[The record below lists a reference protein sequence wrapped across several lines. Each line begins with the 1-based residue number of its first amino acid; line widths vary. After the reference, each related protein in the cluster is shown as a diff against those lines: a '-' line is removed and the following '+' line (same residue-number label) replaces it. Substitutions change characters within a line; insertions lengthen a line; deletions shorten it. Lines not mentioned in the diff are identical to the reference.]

1 MKNKKLS
8 QLSVD
13 KNTRKTLHPSGEILY
28 YDPDLYPGY
37 DEEKSNFFQVLWKQA
52 IAVLG
57 VTTAVTAGVYLWTIN
72 QTPEYKGSFQILVET
87 NPQTSPPQPSE
98 NEGSLDSNSEKNSDL
113 DYYSQLEI
121 LQSPK
126 LMSGILKGI
135 QTRYPEV
142 TYDSL
147 LNQKTGQTF
156 WGNDNLAIKPLKQ
169 TRIFEVSYQDSE
181 PQKVQFVLEK
191 IAEGY
196 LKYSHPKDVK
206 DQQKEQ
212 QLKLIQ
218 AQIATLEKKLPQIKQ
233 GIEKLQQQ
241 YNFIDPKLQT
251 EYLFKQK
258 SELQAQKLEAQSQL
272 VEQESQY
279 QYLQKQLGLKPEQAL
294 LASALT
300 QSPQYQGLLQ
310 ELLKLETQ
318 IAIESARFKGTAPQI
333 QALLD
338 QRSQILPLLEKEA
351 KNVLGANT
359 NQVDP
364 NIIRFQDS
372 IRMGLIQQLILVAN
386 NIEMLKV
393 RNQVLEKAT
402 QQLNQYSQV
411 FPEVLGRYND
421 LQQQLKNTTNQ
432 LTELN
437 NKSQE
442 MQLQVVPK
450 VKSEPWELIAPPRI
464 PSNTNGELITVSP
477 NVPLN
482 LALGGLAG
490 LFLGVITAQ
499 ILERFNNVYRTTHEV
514 TDRISL
520 PLLGVIPAS
529 NEALIL
535 PGSVAPIIDISD
547 LTYPACSP
555 FQEAFRALNTNL
567 RLLNPEGSVRS
578 CVITSA
584 TPADGKST
592 IAMNLAQGAAAMG
605 QRVLL
610 VDADLRCPRI
620 HTLLEITN
628 QLGLTN
634 ILTQKLDFKTV
645 IKQVNSEANLSVLTA
660 GQFYPDPTRLLSSK
674 PMQEL
679 MKQLQESY
687 DLIIYDT
694 APILGLADANLL
706 APHTDGLMMVVGLG
720 KTDREAFSLA
730 LREINTAG
738 VPVLGMVANGDKQET
753 HYYRDY

>member
-1 MKNKKLS
+1 MKNLKLS
-8 QLSVD
+8 QISVI
-13 KNTRKTLHPSGEILY
+13 KNTRKPLHPSVETLY

-37 DEEKSNFFQVLWKQA
+37 DEEKSDFFKVLWKRA

-72 QTPEYKGSFQILVET
+72 LTPEYKGSFQILVET
-87 NPQTSPPQPSE
+87 PPQTSPPQPPE
-98 NEGSLDSNSEKNSDL
+98 NEGSLDSNLEKKSDL

-147 LNQKTGQTF
+147 FNKKTGQTF
-156 WGNDNLAIKPLKQ
+156 WEKDTLAIKPLKQ
-169 TRIFEVSYQDSE
+169 TRIFEVSYQGAE

-196 LKYSHPKDVK
+196 LKYSLPKDVQ
-206 DQQKEQ
+206 DQTREEK
-212 QLKLIQ
+212 LKLIQ
-218 AQIATLEKKLPQIKQ
+218 EQIAILEKKIPPIKQ

-241 YNFIDPKLQT
+241 YNFIDPQLQT
-251 EYLFKQK
+251 QYLSQQR
-258 SELQAQKLEAQSQL
+258 SELQAQKLETQSQL
-272 VEQESQY
+272 LQQESQY
-279 QYLQKQLGLKPEQAL
+279 QALQKQLGLKPEQAL

-300 QSPQYQGLLQ
+300 QSPNYQGLLQ
-310 ELLKLETQ
+310 ELLKLETE

-351 KNVLGANT
+351 KNVLGSNS

-372 IRMGLIQQLILVAN
+372 IRMGMIQQLVVAAN

-393 RNQVLEKAT
+393 RNEVLEKAT
-402 QQLNQYSQV
+402 QQFNQYYQV
-411 FPEVLGRYND
+411 FPQVLGQYND
-421 LQQQLKNTTNQ
+421 LQQQLKTSNTQ
-432 LTELN
+432 LTELT
-437 NKSQE
+437 NKFQE
-442 MQLQVVPK
+442 MKLQVVPK

-464 PSNTNGELITVSP
+464 PSNINGELITVSP

-499 ILERFNNVYRTTHEV
+499 ILERLNNVYRTTHEV
-514 TDRISL
+514 TDSISL

-535 PGSVAPIIDISD
+535 PGSVAPAIDISD

-620 HTLLEITN
+620 HSLLEITN

-634 ILTQKLDFKTV
+634 ILTQKLEFKTV
-645 IKQVNSEANLSVLTA
+645 IKQVASEANLSVLTA
-660 GQFYPDPTRLLSSK
+660 GEFYPDPTRLLSSK

-679 MKQLQESY
+679 MKQLQESF

-730 LREINTAG
+730 LREISTAG

>member
-1 MKNKKLS
+1 MKTRKLS
-8 QLSVD
+8 RLSAGHSLNKPLYSVE
-13 KNTRKTLHPSGEILY
+13 RIASGSPLY
-28 YDPDLYPGY
+28 YDADLYPLEYNQG
-37 DEEKSNFFQVLWKQA
+37 EKSNFFQVLWKRA

-72 QTPEYKGSFQILVET
+72 QTPEYKGSFQILVESQ
-87 NPQTSPPQPSE
+87 PQLEPQAS
-98 NEGSLDSNSEKNSDL
+98 NLEGKPNL
-113 DYYSQLEI
+113 DYYSQVEI

-126 LMSGILKGI
+126 LMSGILKAI

-147 LNQKTGQTF
+147 FNKTTGQTF
-156 WGNDNLAIKPLKQ
+156 WKRDILSIKPLKETQ
-169 TRIFEVSYQDSE
+169 ILEVSYQDAE

-191 IAEGY
+191 LAEGY
-196 LKYSHPKDVK
+196 LKYSIPEDNKA
-206 DQQKEQ
+206 QEREQ
-212 QLKLIQ
+212 QFKLIQ
-218 AQIATLEKKLPQIKQ
+218 EQIASLEEKLPPIKQ
-233 GIEKLQQQ
+233 EIQKLQQQ
-241 YNFIDPKLQT
+241 YHFIDPQLQT
-251 EYLFKQK
+251 QYL
-258 SELQAQKLEAQSQL
+258 AQQNSQIQSQRLETQSQL
-272 VEQESQY
+272 QQQESQY
-279 QYLQKQLGLKPEQAL
+279 QTLQKQLGLKPEQAL

-310 ELLKLETQ
+310 ELLQLETK
-318 IAIESARFKGTAPQI
+318 IAIESARFKGNAPQI
-333 QALLD
+333 QVLLD
-338 QRSQILPLLEKEA
+338 QRSQLLPLLEQEA
-351 KNVLGANT
+351 KRILGQDT

-372 IRMGLIQQLILVAN
+372 IRMELIQQLVMTAN

-393 RNQVLEKAT
+393 RNEVLEKAT
-402 QQLNQYSQV
+402 QEFNQYSQV
-411 FPEVLGRYND
+411 FPVVFSRYND
-421 LQQQLKNTTNQ
+421 LQQQLKTTNTQ
-432 LTELN
+432 LTELT
-437 NKSQE
+437 NKRQA
-442 MQLQVVPK
+442 MQLEVVPQTK
-450 VKSEPWELIAPPRI
+450 PKPWELIAPPRI
-464 PSNTNGELITVSP
+464 PSQMNGELMAVSP

-499 ILERFNNVYRTTHEV
+499 ILERLNNVYRTTHEV
-514 TDRISL
+514 TDSIAL

-535 PGSVAPIIDISD
+535 PGSVAPTIDISD
-547 LTYPACSP
+547 ITYPACSP

-567 RLLNPEGSVRS
+567 RLLNSEGSIRS

-620 HTLLEITN
+620 HTLLEVPN

-634 ILTQKLDFKTV
+634 ILTQKLEFTTV
-645 IKQVNSEANLSVLTA
+645 IKQVTNEDNLYVLTA
-660 GQFYPDPTRLLSSK
+660 GEYYPDPTRLLSSK
-674 PMQEL
+674 PMQTL
-679 MKQLQESY
+679 MKQLQEAF

-694 APILGLADANLL
+694 APVLGLADANLL
-706 APHTDGLMMVVGLG
+706 APYTDGLMMVVGLG

>member
-1 MKNKKLS
+1 MKNRKLS
-8 QLSVD
+8 QISVI
-13 KNTRKTLHPSGEILY
+13 KNTRKPLHSSEETLY
-28 YDPDLYPGY
+28 YDADLYPGY
-37 DEEKSNFFQVLWKQA
+37 DEEKSDFFKILGKRA
-52 IAVLG
+52 LAVLG

-87 NPQTSPPQPSE
+87 TPAKDSLP
-98 NEGSLDSNSEKNSDL
+98 LDSNSEKKSDL

-147 LNQKTGQTF
+147 FNQKTGQTF
-156 WGNDNLAIKPLKQ
+156 WEKDTLAIKPLKQ
-169 TRIFEVSYQDSE
+169 TRIFEVSYQGSE
-181 PQKVQFVLEK
+181 PQKVQFILEK

-196 LKYSHPKDVK
+196 LKYSLPKDVK
-206 DQQKEQ
+206 DQQQEQ
-212 QLKLIQ
+212 QLKLIHG
-218 AQIATLEKKLPQIKQ
+218 QIATLEKKLLPIKQ
-233 GIEKLQQQ
+233 EIQKLQQQ

-272 VEQESQY
+272 FQQQSQY
-279 QYLQKQLGLKPEQAL
+279 QALQKQLGLKPEQAL

-300 QSPQYQGLLQ
+300 QSPNYQGLLQ
-310 ELLKLETQ
+310 ELLKLETE

-351 KNVLGANT
+351 KNVLGSNS

-372 IRMGLIQQLILVAN
+372 IRMGMIQQLVVAAN

-393 RNQVLEKAT
+393 RNEVLEKAT
-402 QQLNQYSQV
+402 QEFNQYYQV
-411 FPEVLGRYND
+411 FPKVLGRYND
-421 LQQQLKNTTNQ
+421 LQQQLKTITNQ
-432 LTELN
+432 LTELT

-442 MQLQVVPK
+442 IQLKFVPK

-464 PSNTNGELITVSP
+464 PSNINGELITVSP

-514 TDRISL
+514 TDSISL

-529 NEALIL
+529 NEGLIL
-535 PGSVAPIIDISD
+535 PNSVAPTIDISD
-547 LTYPACSP
+547 ITYPACSP

-634 ILTQKLDFKTV
+634 ILTQKLEFKTV
-645 IKQVNSEANLSVLTA
+645 IKKVASEENLYVLTA
-660 GQFYPDPTRLLSSK
+660 GKFYPDPTRLLSSK

-679 MKQLQESY
+679 MKQLRESF

-730 LREINTAG
+730 LREISTAG
-738 VPVLGMVANGDKQET
+738 VPVLGMVANGDKRET

>member
-1 MKNKKLS
+1 
-8 QLSVD
+8 
-13 KNTRKTLHPSGEILY
+13 
-28 YDPDLYPGY
+28 
-37 DEEKSNFFQVLWKQA
+37 
-52 IAVLG
+52 
-57 VTTAVTAGVYLWTIN
+57 
-72 QTPEYKGSFQILVET
+72 
-87 NPQTSPPQPSE
+87 
-98 NEGSLDSNSEKNSDL
+98 
-113 DYYSQLEI
+113 
-121 LQSPK
+121 
-126 LMSGILKGI
+126 
-135 QTRYPEV
+135 
-142 TYDSL
+142 
-147 LNQKTGQTF
+147 
-156 WGNDNLAIKPLKQ
+156 
-169 TRIFEVSYQDSE
+169 
-181 PQKVQFVLEK
+181 
-191 IAEGY
+191 
-196 LKYSHPKDVK
+196 
-206 DQQKEQ
+206 
-212 QLKLIQ
+212 
-218 AQIATLEKKLPQIKQ
+218 
-233 GIEKLQQQ
+233 
-241 YNFIDPKLQT
+241 
-251 EYLFKQK
+251 
-258 SELQAQKLEAQSQL
+258 
-272 VEQESQY
+272 
-279 QYLQKQLGLKPEQAL
+279 
-294 LASALT
+294 
-300 QSPQYQGLLQ
+300 
-310 ELLKLETQ
+310 LKLETE

-351 KNVLGANT
+351 KNVLGSNS

-372 IRMGLIQQLILVAN
+372 IRMGMIQQLVVAAN
-386 NIEMLKV
+386 NFEMLKV
-393 RNQVLEKAT
+393 RNEVLEKAT
-402 QQLNQYSQV
+402 QEFSQYSQV
-411 FPEVLGRYND
+411 FPQVLGRYND
-421 LQQQLKNTTNQ
+421 LEQQLKTITNQ
-432 LTELN
+432 LTELT
-437 NKSQE
+437 NKFQE
-442 MQLQVVPK
+442 MKLQVVPK

-464 PSNTNGELITVSP
+464 PSNINGELITVSP

-499 ILERFNNVYRTTHEV
+499 ILERFNNVYRTTNEV
-514 TDRISL
+514 TDSISL

-535 PGSVAPIIDISD
+535 PGSVAPTIDISD
-547 LTYPACSP
+547 LTYRACSP

-634 ILTQKLDFKTV
+634 ILTQKLEFKTV
-645 IKQVNSEANLSVLTA
+645 IKQVASEANLSVLTA
-660 GQFYPDPTRLLSSK
+660 GEFYPDPTRLLSSK

-679 MKQLQESY
+679 MKQLQESF

-694 APILGLADANLL
+694 APVLGLADANLL

-730 LREINTAG
+730 LREISTAG

>member
-8 QLSVD
+8 QLSVA
-13 KNTRKTLHPSGEILY
+13 KNTRKPLHPSGEILY

-37 DEEKSNFFQVLWKQA
+37 DEEKSNFFQVLWKRA

-72 QTPEYKGSFQILVET
+72 LTPEYKGSFQILVET

-147 LNQKTGQTF
+147 FNQKTGQTF

-196 LKYSHPKDVK
+196 LKYSLPKDVK
-206 DQQKEQ
+206 DQQREQ
-212 QLKLIQ
+212 ELKLIQ
-218 AQIATLEKKLPQIKQ
+218 AQIATLEKKLPPIKQ
-233 GIEKLQQQ
+233 EFQKLQQQ

-258 SELQAQKLEAQSQL
+258 SELQAQKLEAQFQL
-272 VEQESQY
+272 VQQESQY

-351 KNVLGANT
+351 KNVLGSNT

-372 IRMGLIQQLILVAN
+372 IRMGLIQQLILAAN

-402 QQLNQYSQV
+402 QQFNQYSQV
-411 FPEVLGRYND
+411 FPGVLGRYND
-421 LQQQLKNTTNQ
+421 LQQQLKI
-432 LTELN
+432 
-437 NKSQE
+437 
-442 MQLQVVPK
+442 LQ
-450 VKSEPWELIAPPRI
+450 
-464 PSNTNGELITVSP
+464 
-477 NVPLN
+477 
-482 LALGGLAG
+482 
-490 LFLGVITAQ
+490 
-499 ILERFNNVYRTTHEV
+499 
-514 TDRISL
+514 
-520 PLLGVIPAS
+520 
-529 NEALIL
+529 
-535 PGSVAPIIDISD
+535 
-547 LTYPACSP
+547 
-555 FQEAFRALNTNL
+555 
-567 RLLNPEGSVRS
+567 
-578 CVITSA
+578 
-584 TPADGKST
+584 
-592 IAMNLAQGAAAMG
+592 
-605 QRVLL
+605 
-610 VDADLRCPRI
+610 
-620 HTLLEITN
+620 
-628 QLGLTN
+628 
-634 ILTQKLDFKTV
+634 
-645 IKQVNSEANLSVLTA
+645 
-660 GQFYPDPTRLLSSK
+660 
-674 PMQEL
+674 
-679 MKQLQESY
+679 
-687 DLIIYDT
+687 
-694 APILGLADANLL
+694 
-706 APHTDGLMMVVGLG
+706 
-720 KTDREAFSLA
+720 
-730 LREINTAG
+730 IN
-738 VPVLGMVANGDKQET
+738 
-753 HYYRDY
+753 

>member
-1 MKNKKLS
+1 MKNRKLS
-8 QLSVD
+8 QLSVI
-13 KNTRKTLHPSGEILY
+13 KNQRKPLQSPGETLY
-28 YDPDLYPGY
+28 YDADLYPGY
-37 DEEKSNFFQVLWKQA
+37 NLEEKADFFKILWKRA
-52 IAVLG
+52 LAVLG

-87 NPQTSPPQPSE
+87 TPANDSLPSE
-98 NEGSLDSNSEKNSDL
+98 LDANSEKKSDL

-147 LNQKTGQTF
+147 FNKKTGQTF
-156 WGNDNLAIKPLKQ
+156 WEKDTLSIKPLKQ
-169 TRIFEVSYQDSE
+169 TRIFEVSYQDYE

-196 LKYSHPKDVK
+196 LKYSLPEDV
-206 DQQKEQ
+206 QSQAREE

-218 AQIATLEKKLPQIKQ
+218 EQVATLEKRIPPIKQ

-258 SELQAQKLEAQSQL
+258 SELQSQKLETQSQL
-272 VEQESQY
+272 LQQQSQY
-279 QYLQKQLGLKPEQAL
+279 QALQKQLGLKPEQAL

-300 QSPQYQGLLQ
+300 QSPNYQGLLQ
-310 ELLKLETQ
+310 ELLKLETE

-338 QRSQILPLLEKEA
+338 QRSQIIPLLEKEA
-351 KNVLGANT
+351 KNVLGSNS

-372 IRMGLIQQLILVAN
+372 IRMGMIQQLVLVAN

-393 RNQVLEKAT
+393 RTEVLEKAT
-402 QQLNQYSQV
+402 QEFNRYSQV
-411 FPEVLGRYND
+411 FPGVLGRYND
-421 LQQQLKNTTNQ
+421 LQQQLKTTTTQ
-432 LTELN
+432 LTEST
-437 NKSQE
+437 NKFQE
-442 MQLQVVPK
+442 MKLQVVPK

-464 PSNTNGELITVSP
+464 PSNINGELVTVSP

-499 ILERFNNVYRTTHEV
+499 ILERLNNVYRTTHEV
-514 TDRISL
+514 TDSISL

-535 PGSVAPIIDISD
+535 PGSVAPPIDISD

-584 TPADGKST
+584 TPSDGKST

-634 ILTQKLDFKTV
+634 ILTQKLEFKTV
-645 IKQVNSEANLSVLTA
+645 IKQVASEANLSVLTA
-660 GQFYPDPTRLLSSK
+660 GEFYPDPTRLLSSK

-679 MKQLQESY
+679 MKQLQESF

-730 LREINTAG
+730 LREISTAG